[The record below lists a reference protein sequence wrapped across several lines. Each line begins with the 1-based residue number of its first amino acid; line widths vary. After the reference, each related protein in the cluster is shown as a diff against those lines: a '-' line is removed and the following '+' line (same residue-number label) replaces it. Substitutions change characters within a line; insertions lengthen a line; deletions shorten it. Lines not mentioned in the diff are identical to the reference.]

1 MSIANLPK
9 KRSHNNLVDG
19 NPFKLPKVNAN
30 LIITMP
36 LESSMI
42 SDEKFVEMLRGSY
55 PSEPMQSSYPS
66 EPMQSTYPSEPMQ
79 STYPSEPMQSTY
91 LIEPDYLRD
100 DEDTHDDLYYV
111 DQEGDVLEQPF
122 M

>member
-1 MSIANLPK
+1 
-9 KRSHNNLVDG
+9 
-19 NPFKLPKVNAN
+19 
-30 LIITMP
+30 
-36 LESSMI
+36 
-42 SDEKFVEMLRGSY
+42 
-55 PSEPMQSSYPS
+55 
-66 EPMQSTYPSEPMQ
+66 
-79 STYPSEPMQSTY
+79 MQSTY